1 MDVGGR
7 TVQGWAL
14 GDAPSSERPHH
25 LILQQP
31 ADLQSQ
37 GNPESGKGHSFDDWE
52 ITSLPD

>member
-1 MDVGGR
+1 MGGR